1 MKVLIF
7 LLVLI
12 LGADVAPTIAQS
24 ARAELTLAEAI
35 DTAIATDPWLT
46 GSRHS
51 QAALTDE
58 GTAAA
63 TLPDPKISL
72 MAGNFPL
79 DTFDI
84 NQEAMTQL
92 SVGISQMFP
101 RGDTLAL
108 AQRQKLAL
116 ALQHPLLR
124 EDRRAK
130 VTATVSQLWLSGYE
144 AQESI
149 RLIEQDRSLF
159 EHLVDAARASYA
171 TAIGKA
177 RQQDVIR
184 AQLELTQLEDRLTT
198 LKQHQDIAQMQL
210 SEWIGAR
217 AENRL
222 TLGIMT
228 ASPSSPAWTPGARQA
243 SYERVS
249 HHPLLLALDKRIE
262 ATDTDVDLA
271 RQKYKPEW
279 GLNAQYGYRD
289 RDMLGRDRSDLFSI
303 GITVDLPL
311 FTANRQ
317 DKAVS
322 AAIGHAEAI
331 RTEKQLL
338 LRRLMAELE
347 TASAY
352 LARLDERHALYTD
365 RLLPQMAEQSQ
376 ASLAAYNNNDGDFA
390 EAVRARIAE
399 LNAKI
404 EALMITVDRHK
415 TIAQINY
422 LLIQSSSEPTGP
434 VTAILGVNQ

>member
-1 MKVLIF
+1 MKIGIPLLI
-7 LLVLI
+7 LI
-12 LGADVAPTIAQS
+12 LGAGSATAQAPRT
-24 ARAELTLAEAI
+24 ELTLSEAI
-35 DTAIATDPWLT
+35 DTALANDHWLT
-46 GSRHS
+46 GSRQT
-51 QAALTDE
+51 QAALIDE

-63 TLPDPKISL
+63 TLPDPRMSL
-72 MAGNFPL
+72 VAGNFPL

-108 AQRQKLAL
+108 AQRQKLEL

-130 VTATVSQLWLSGYE
+130 VSATVEQLWLSGYE

-149 RLIEQDRSLF
+149 RLIEQDRALF

-171 TAIGKA
+171 TAMGKA

-184 AQLELTQLEDRLTT
+184 AELELTRLEDRLTA
-198 LKQHQDIAQMQL
+198 LKQRQDTAQMQL
-210 SEWIGAR
+210 SEWIGSR
-217 AENRL
+217 ADGRL
-222 TLGIMT
+222 TLTTM
-228 ASPSSPAWTPGARQA
+228 AESPSSSVGTPSSEQAR
-243 SYERVS
+243 YERVS
-249 HHPLLLALDKRIE
+249 HYPLLLALDKKIE
-262 ATDTDVDLA
+262 AKETDVDLA

-289 RDMLGRDRSDLFSI
+289 QDLLGRDRSDLFSI
-303 GITVDLPL
+303 GITFDLPL

-317 DKAVS
+317 DKEVS
-322 AAIGHAEAI
+322 AAIAHAEAI

-347 TASAY
+347 TASVY
-352 LARLDERHALYTD
+352 LDRLDQRYALYAD
-365 RLLPQMAEQSQ
+365 RLLPQMAEQSE
-376 ASLAAYNNNDGDFA
+376 ASLAAYNNDDGDFA

-404 EALMITVDRHK
+404 EALVITVDRRK
-415 TIAQINY
+415 TMAQINY
-422 LLIQSSSEPTGP
+422 LLVQASSEPTGP
-434 VTAILGVNQ
+434 VNAI